1 MVCNHCGANLAPNEK
16 MCSYCRCAVEE
27 SAPVRV
33 AIPQPAN
40 QVPAYQGKQYPDY
53 VKNYQMSSQGAMS
66 PAISPPKHKNS
77 ALLMCLLGFIG
88 LSGLH
93 RFYSG
98 KIGTG
103 LLWLFTGG
111 LFGLGTIIDLILI
124 LTNAFY
130 DKDGNPLSK

>member
-1 MVCNHCGANLAPNEK
+1 MP
-16 MCSYCRCAVEE
+16 
-27 SAPVRV
+27 
-33 AIPQPAN
+33 PA
-40 QVPAYQGKQYPDY
+40 
-53 VKNYQMSSQGAMS
+53 S
-66 PAISPPKHKNS
+66 PKHKNP

-88 LSGLH
+88 LGGLH

-124 LTNAFY
+124 LTNTFY
-130 DKDGNPLSK
+130 DKDGNPLNK